1 VVDFWPGD
9 SVSKAFQL
17 QRKFNA
23 PGQSPPLC
31 SEYYTGWMTHWGE
44 RMARTPTDRMVNT
57 LRQILAYG
65 NNRGSVVLY
74 MAHGG
79 TNFGLWAGGG
89 VGGCRLGCGQV
100 GVQVRAAG
108 AAFCACCNSLA

>member
-1 VVDFWPGD
+1 VPT
-9 SVSKAFQL
+9 AFEL
-17 QRKFNA
+17 QARYNA
-23 PGQSPPLC
+23 PDQSAPLC

-44 RMARTPTDRMVNT
+44 RMAYSSTADIVNT

-74 MAHGG
+74 MAYGG

-89 VGGCRLGCGQV
+89 VGGCRLGCGQL
-100 GVQVRAAG
+100 GV
-108 AAFCACCNSLA
+108 